1 MNSIDCQ
8 LVSGPMIHAPTIFRY
23 AQHGY
28 KTSRKKA
35 EKKKFVNLLMAWEH
49 PMMTESIAEALLSG
63 KIETV
68 SNWDEGTVG
77 FVINEAN

>member
-28 KTSRKKA
+28 ATSRKKA
-35 EKKKFVNLLMAWEH
+35 EKKKFVNLILAWEH
-49 PMMTESIAEALLSG
+49 PMMTEQIAEALLSG

-77 FVINEAN
+77 FVINETN